1 MGRMTIRTELAPIPL
16 RLQLEDFIKAE
27 YTTLMGF
34 KERYLPRM
42 SYGTFSN
49 AMKGEYSTEE
59 VITTIDDA
67 FDEALRDQLRR
78 DRKTCPHCKA
88 ALD

>member
-1 MGRMTIRTELAPIPL
+1 MGRMTTRTELTTIQL
-16 RLQLEDFIKAE
+16 RIQMEDYLKGE
-27 YTTLMGF
+27 HTTLAGF
-34 KERYLPRM
+34 KARYLPHM
-42 SYGTFSN
+42 SYATFSN
-49 AMKGEYSTEE
+49 AMKGDYSTEA
-59 VITTIDDA
+59 VIATINDA

>member
-1 MGRMTIRTELAPIPL
+1 MGRMTTRTEMTTIQL
-16 RLQLEDFIKAE
+16 RIQMEDYLKAE
-27 YTTLMGF
+27 YTTHAGF
-34 KERYLPRM
+34 KARYLPHM
-42 SYGTFSN
+42 SYCTFSN
-49 AMKGEYSTEE
+49 AMKGDYSTEE
-59 VITTIDDA
+59 VITAINDA

>member
-1 MGRMTIRTELAPIPL
+1 MGRTTTRTELTTIQL
-16 RLQLEDFIKAE
+16 RIQLEDYLKAE
-27 YTTLMGF
+27 DTTLAGF
-34 KERYLPRM
+34 KARYLPHM
-42 SYGTFSN
+42 SYSTFSN
-49 AMKGEYSTEE
+49 AMKGDYSTEE
-59 VITTIDDA
+59 VIAAINEA